1 MHFVCDPFSET
12 RHRPDLKPIVNEID
26 KIVVIALGNRFRAD
40 DAAGLEVAARLNR
53 NTDSVTIVDNAT
65 DAFAIVDAW
74 DGAAL
79 SVVVDAAVTGAN
91 PGTVHRV
98 EVDAEL
104 LPKDLSRCSSHGM
117 GVAEAFE
124 LAKAVGRLPR
134 KLLIYGIEVKSVTLG
149 EPLSPEVTKAV
160 ASVARQ
166 IDDEIAGTSNR

>member
-1 MHFVCDPFSET
+1 VHIVCYPFPET
-12 RHRPDLKPIVNEID
+12 RYRPDLKPIVIETD
-26 KIVVIALGNRFRAD
+26 KIVVVALGNRFRAD

-53 NTDSVTIVDNAT
+53 NIDSVTIVDHAT

-98 EVDAEL
+98 EVNAGL
-104 LPKDLSRCSSHGM
+104 LPKDLSRCSSHGL
-117 GVAEAFE
+117 GVAEAIE
-124 LAKAVGRLPR
+124 LAKAMGRLPR

-149 EPLSPEVTKAV
+149 EPLSPEVVKAV

-166 IDDEIAGTSNR
+166 IDEEIAGPYNR